1 MILASGANKYYS
13 MSKKSANNCFSAFLN
28 VFHAFPDVNLAQV
41 RLFYHSVHALH
52 ILLCFLS
59 HLVLVTDL
67 PLKCPD
73 T

>member
-1 MILASGANKYYS
+1 MILASGANKYQ
-13 MSKKSANNCFSAFLN
+13 KRVLITGFSAFLN

-67 PLKCPD
+67 PPKCPG